1 MSSYSNL
8 EGVINKIQAQQK
20 GNEDKPAF
28 MVGLQLIDIAKA
40 EPASAE
46 ILDNDLNLKEMSIV
60 EAAKELQK
68 YADKNKGGQK
78 CFCIT
83 PIVAEGILRDFYK
96 LPKAEEAAQSTEKSD
111 RLDLSSFL

>member
-40 EPASAE
+40 EPAF
-46 ILDNDLNLKEMSIV
+46 L
-60 EAAKELQK
+60 
-68 YADKNKGGQK
+68 
-78 CFCIT
+78 
-83 PIVAEGILRDFYK
+83 VA
-96 LPKAEEAAQSTEKSD
+96 QC
-111 RLDLSSFL
+111 SS